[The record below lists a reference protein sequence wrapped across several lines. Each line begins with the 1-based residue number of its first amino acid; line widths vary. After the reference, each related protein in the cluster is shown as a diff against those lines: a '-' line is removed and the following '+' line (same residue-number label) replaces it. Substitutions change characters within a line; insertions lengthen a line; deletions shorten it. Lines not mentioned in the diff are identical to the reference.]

1 MIHAYYVWFIFVHGK
16 KPKRKEVPIMK
27 CNKDDIEMTDEDL
40 IAIIIP
46 VYNAEQYL
54 EECIQSILQ
63 QTYSKLDVVIVDD
76 GSTDNSYNLCL
87 QLAKRDIRIKVLHK
101 ENGGPLSAKK
111 MGIEN
116 TLAKYI
122 MFVDADDWI
131 KPEMCEALYKRIT
144 LENVDLVTSGIIRYF
159 ADYKCIYDTDN
170 IASGKYC
177 ADEYKK
183 VIIPHM
189 LCNGVFPRRG
199 IDASLAIK
207 IFKKELL
214 YPVVQRADEQY
225 GYLFAEDTAVLY
237 PYMLSAKSIYIMH
250 ECFYYHR
257 QYPDHSNKYYED
269 EDYQYKLNKLYTYMS
284 DIFKTSDDRIIL
296 MKQLDYF
303 ICGLFMAKYELQ
315 ASKIVKD
322 FPKLQQYLF
331 PFNKVKSNSRL
342 LLYGAGNVGKSFYA
356 QLIKAEYCKEI
367 IWQDEAYEKY
377 QKENL
382 PVTSVDMKVDADI
395 CVIAVENKKTA
406 MDIKRKI
413 AGLGMAEDKIIW
425 DNPLLSMW

>member
-331 PFNKVKSNSRL
+331 PFNKVKHHFT
-342 LLYGAGNVGKSFYA
+342 SF
-356 QLIKAEYCKEI
+356 
-367 IWQDEAYEKY
+367 
-377 QKENL
+377 
-382 PVTSVDMKVDADI
+382 
-395 CVIAVENKKTA
+395 
-406 MDIKRKI
+406 
-413 AGLGMAEDKIIW
+413 
-425 DNPLLSMW
+425 

>member
-1 MIHAYYVWFIFVHGK
+1 MVHLVLK
-16 KPKRKEVPIMK
+16 KWE
-27 CNKDDIEMTDEDL
+27 
-40 IAIIIP
+40 
-46 VYNAEQYL
+46 Y
-54 EECIQSILQ
+54 
-63 QTYSKLDVVIVDD
+63 
-76 GSTDNSYNLCL
+76 
-87 QLAKRDIRIKVLHK
+87 
-101 ENGGPLSAKK
+101 
-111 MGIEN
+111 
-116 TLAKYI
+116 
-122 MFVDADDWI
+122 DWI